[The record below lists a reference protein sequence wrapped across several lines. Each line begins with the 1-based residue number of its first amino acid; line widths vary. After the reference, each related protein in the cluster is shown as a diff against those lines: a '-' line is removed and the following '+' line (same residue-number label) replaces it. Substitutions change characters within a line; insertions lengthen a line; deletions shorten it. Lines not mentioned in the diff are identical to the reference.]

1 MQSLLSRVGKGA
13 AAILCGQ
20 AIITVGNLA
29 LVPLYLERWAPA
41 VYGEWIALTA
51 LSGYLATLDFGI
63 NMAVTNRLTQAYARG
78 DFEDYASCQ
87 HTALAYYLALASVAS
102 VVLGL
107 ALWTLPFPAWVGLAE
122 TSATEAKWVIW
133 LTGTYSLVAMPAGLI
148 SSFYRTTGDLP
159 RSQWMGNIQQVVLL
173 SIVATVLVLG
183 GGMRAVAAWQLLP
196 LLAVTGFVI
205 WDVRRKSPQLAPAVT
220 KAKFQVF
227 LSILRPSVLFG
238 LLMVSNALTV
248 HGSVLVVSSVLGGMA
263 VAVFVIS
270 RTLANLIRQLVGA
283 MNSALWPDLTIMESS
298 GALERL
304 RRIHKLL
311 VAGSSTLCIAIA
323 AALWYEGAEIISAWT
338 LGRIQPDATLL
349 RLLLVLL
356 VLQTPWL
363 ASSVFTASVSRHE
376 KLAVSYMAS
385 SILGLAVAVVLVK
398 SLGFWAIPI
407 GLIIGEAVAC
417 YHFVVKDT
425 CQMIGEPYSPFALR
439 LWSGLIAVATVAL
452 LAGWAAHQLI
462 PGPHLVRWL
471 SVGTITTAVSIAVA
485 WAIWFTPEDRAQV
498 VSRLRPLVAMSAG
511 RG

>member
-20 AIITVGNLA
+20 AIIAVGNLA
-29 LVPLYLERWAPA
+29 LVPLYLERWAPT
-41 VYGEWIALTA
+41 VYGEWVALTA

-63 NMAVTNRLTQAYARG
+63 NMAVTNRLTQAYARR
-78 DFEDYASCQ
+78 DLEDYASCQ
-87 HTALAYYLALASVAS
+87 HSALAYYLALASGGS
-102 VVLGL
+102 FVLGL

-159 RSQWMGNIQQVVLL
+159 RSQWMGNIQQVLLL
-173 SIVATVLVLG
+173 SLVATVLVFG

-196 LLAVTGFVI
+196 LLAVTGFII
-205 WDVRRKSPQLAPAVT
+205 WDVRRKAPQLAPTVT

-238 LLMVSNALTV
+238 LVMVSNALTV
-248 HGSVLVVSSVLGGMA
+248 QGSVLVVSSVSGGMA
-263 VAVFVIS
+263 VAIFVIS
-270 RTLANLIRQLVGA
+270 RTLTNLIRQLVGA

-323 AALWYEGAEIISAWT
+323 AALWYEGAEVIRAWT
-338 LGRIQPDATLL
+338 LGRIQPDVTLL

-363 ASSVFTASVSRHE
+363 ASSVFTASASRHE

-407 GLIIGEAVAC
+407 GLIIGEAAAC

-452 LAGWAAHQLI
+452 LAGWAAHQVI
-462 PGPHLVRWL
+462 PGHYLVRFVV
-471 SVGTITTAVSIAVA
+471 VGIVTSAVSLAAAWSIWVTPEVRAQLVLRFRSAVA
-485 WAIWFTPEDRAQV
+485 GEI
-498 VSRLRPLVAMSAG
+498 
-511 RG
+511 

>member
-20 AIITVGNLA
+20 AIIAVGNLA
-29 LVPLYLERWAPA
+29 LVPLYLERWAPT
-41 VYGEWIALTA
+41 VYGEWVALTA

-63 NMAVTNRLTQAYARG
+63 NMAVTNRLTQAYARR
-78 DFEDYASCQ
+78 DLEDYASCQ
-87 HTALAYYLALASVAS
+87 HSALAYYLALASGGS
-102 VVLGL
+102 FVLGL

-159 RSQWMGNIQQVVLL
+159 RSQWMGNIQQVLLL
-173 SIVATVLVLG
+173 SLVATVLVFG

-196 LLAVTGFVI
+196 LLAVTGFII
-205 WDVRRKSPQLAPAVT
+205 WDVRRKAPQLAPTVT

-227 LSILRPSVLFG
+227 LSMLRSSVLFG

-248 HGSVLVVSSVLGGMA
+248 QGSVLVVSSVLGGMA

-338 LGRIQPDATLL
+338 LGRIQPDVTLL

-363 ASSVFTASVSRHE
+363 ASSVFTASASRHE
-376 KLAVSYMAS
+376 KLTVSYMAS
-385 SILGLAVAVVLVK
+385 SILGLAVAVLLVK
-398 SLGFWAIPI
+398 SLGFWAIPS
-407 GLIIGEAVAC
+407 GLIIGEAAAC

-439 LWSGLIAVATVAL
+439 LWFGLIAVATIAL
-452 LAGWAAHQLI
+452 LAGWAAHQVI
-462 PGPHLVRWL
+462 PGHYLVRFVV
-471 SVGTITTAVSIAVA
+471 VGIVTSAVSLAAAWSIWVTPEVRAQLVLRFRSAVA
-485 WAIWFTPEDRAQV
+485 GEI
-498 VSRLRPLVAMSAG
+498 
-511 RG
+511 

>member
-20 AIITVGNLA
+20 AIIAVGNLA
-29 LVPLYLERWAPA
+29 LVPLYLERWAPT
-41 VYGEWIALTA
+41 VYGEWVALMA

-63 NMAVTNRLTQAYARG
+63 NMAVANRLTQAYARR
-78 DFEDYASCQ
+78 DFEEYASCQ
-87 HTALAYYLALASVAS
+87 HSALAYYLALASGGS
-102 VVLGL
+102 FVLGL
-107 ALWTLPFPAWVGLAE
+107 TLWMLPFPAWVGLAE

-133 LTGTYSLVAMPAGLI
+133 LAGTYSLVAMPAGLI
-148 SSFYRTTGDLP
+148 SSFYRTTGDFP
-159 RSQWMGNIQQVVLL
+159 RSQWMGNIQQVLLL
-173 SIVATVLVLG
+173 SLVATVLVLG

-196 LLAVTGFVI
+196 LLAMTGFI
-205 WDVRRKSPQLAPAVT
+205 MWDVRRKSPQLAPRVT

-238 LLMVSNALTV
+238 LLLVSNVLTV

-270 RTLANLIRQLVGA
+270 RTLANLIRQVVGA

-338 LGRIQPDATLL
+338 LGRIQPDVTLL

-363 ASSVFTASVSRHE
+363 ASSVFTASASRHE

-407 GLIIGEAVAC
+407 GLIIGEAAAC

-439 LWSGLIAVATVAL
+439 LWSGLIAVATIAL

-462 PGPHLVRWL
+462 PGPYLVRWL
-471 SVGTITTAVSIAVA
+471 GVGAFTSIMSMAVA
-485 WAIWFTPEDRAQV
+485 WSFWLLPEDRAQL
-498 VSRLRPLVAMSAG
+498 VSRLRSSAVLLA
-511 RG
+511 RV

>member
-1 MQSLLSRVGKGA
+1 
-13 AAILCGQ
+13 
-20 AIITVGNLA
+20 
-29 LVPLYLERWAPA
+29 
-41 VYGEWIALTA
+41 
-51 LSGYLATLDFGI
+51 
-63 NMAVTNRLTQAYARG
+63 
-78 DFEDYASCQ
+78 
-87 HTALAYYLALASVAS
+87 
-102 VVLGL
+102 
-107 ALWTLPFPAWVGLAE
+107 
-122 TSATEAKWVIW
+122 
-133 LTGTYSLVAMPAGLI
+133 
-148 SSFYRTTGDLP
+148 
-159 RSQWMGNIQQVVLL
+159 MGNIQQVVLL

-238 LLMVSNALTV
+238 LLLVSNALTIQ
-248 HGSVLVVSSVLGGMA
+248 GSVLVVSSVLGGMA

-338 LGRIQPDATLL
+338 LGRIQPDVTLL

-363 ASSVFTASVSRHE
+363 ASSVFTASASRHE

-385 SILGLAVAVVLVK
+385 SILGLAVAVLLVK

-407 GLIIGEAVAC
+407 GLIIGEAAAC

-439 LWSGLIAVATVAL
+439 LWSGLIAVATIAL
-452 LAGWAAHQLI
+452 LAGWAAHQVI
-462 PGPHLVRWL
+462 PGHYLVRFVV
-471 SVGTITTAVSIAVA
+471 VGIVTSAVSLAAAWSIWVTPEVRAQLVLRFRSAVA
-485 WAIWFTPEDRAQV
+485 DEI
-498 VSRLRPLVAMSAG
+498 
-511 RG
+511 

>member
-1 MQSLLSRVGKGA
+1 MESLLSRVGKGA

-63 NMAVTNRLTQAYARG
+63 NMAVTNRLTQAYARR
-78 DFEDYASCQ
+78 DFEEYASCQ
-87 HTALAYYLALASVAS
+87 HSALAYYLALASGGS
-102 VVLGL
+102 FVLGL
-107 ALWTLPFPAWVGLAE
+107 ALWTLPFPTWVGLAE

-148 SSFYRTTGDLP
+148 SSFYRTIGDLP
-159 RSQWMGNIQQVVLL
+159 RSQWMGNIQQVLLL
-173 SIVATVLVLG
+173 SLVATVLVLG
-183 GGMRAVAAWQLLP
+183 GGMRAVAAWQVLP

-227 LSILRPSVLFG
+227 LSIMRPSVLFG
-238 LLMVSNALTV
+238 LLMVSNVLTV
-248 HGSVLVVSSVLGGMA
+248 QGSVLVVSSVLGGMA

-270 RTLANLIRQLVGA
+270 RTLANLIRQVVGA

-311 VAGSSTLCIAIA
+311 VAGSSTLCISIA

-338 LGRIQPDATLL
+338 LGRIQPDVTLL

-363 ASSVFTASVSRHE
+363 ASSVFTASASRHE

-407 GLIIGEAVAC
+407 GLIIGEAAAC

-439 LWSGLIAVATVAL
+439 LWSGLIALATIAL

-462 PGPHLVRWL
+462 PGPYLVRWL
-471 SVGTITTAVSIAVA
+471 GVGAFTSIMSMAVA
-485 WAIWFTPEDRAQV
+485 WSFWLLPEDRAQL
-498 VSRLRPLVAMSAG
+498 VSRLRSSAVLLA
-511 RG
+511 RV